1 MKTTEVVAW
10 FGTKKAIAEACSE
23 DGWKLT
29 AAAVSQ
35 WGEEPPA
42 GRQKQIAALTKG
54 QLTAG
59 SAPSQPETTP
69 AQPSEGQQEM
79 TDNRIEDLN
88 IESIATLVTPTQLKE
103 EMPIS
108 EQAVESVCKGRQA
121 IRDILDRKDHRIFV
135 VVGPCSIHDVDAAKD
150 YAQRLRDL
158 AEEVS
163 DTLYLVMRVY
173 FEKPRTTVGWKGL
186 INDPY
191 MNDTFKIQ
199 DGLHTARRLLIDLA
213 ELGLPLSTEA
223 LDPISP
229 QYLQDL
235 IAWSAIGAR
244 TTESQTHREMA
255 SGLSSAVGFKN
266 GTDGSL
272 TVATNALMSVANP
285 HRFLGIDQSGQ
296 VSIVSTKGNPYAHVV
311 LRGGGGKPNYDSVN
325 VQIAEDALSKADLAQ
340 NIMIDCSHENSSK
353 NPALQPLVMDNV
365 SNQILEGN
373 KSIIGLMVE
382 SNIKHGRQ
390 NIPANLDD
398 LEYGLSVTDGCI
410 SWEETEDAIRK
421 MREKLKD
428 VLPGRTAG

>member
-1 MKTTEVVAW
+1 
-10 FGTKKAIAEACSE
+10 
-23 DGWKLT
+23 
-29 AAAVSQ
+29 
-35 WGEEPPA
+35 
-42 GRQKQIAALTKG
+42 
-54 QLTAG
+54 
-59 SAPSQPETTP
+59 
-69 AQPSEGQQEM
+69 M
-79 TDNRIEDLN
+79 TDNRVEDLN
-88 IESIATLVTPTQLKE
+88 IESIVPLITPEQLKTD
-103 EMPIS
+103 MPSS
-108 EQAVESVCKGRQA
+108 EAAVASVQQGRQVV
-121 IRDILDRKDHRIFV
+121 RDILDRKDHRIFI
-135 VVGPCSIHDVDAAKD
+135 VVGPCSIHDVEAAKE
-150 YAQRLRDL
+150 YAARLRDL

-163 DTLYLVMRVY
+163 DTLYLIMRVY

-199 DGLHTARRLLIDLA
+199 DGLHIARRLLIDLA
-213 ELGLPLSTEA
+213 EFGLPLSTEA

-235 IAWSAIGAR
+235 ITWSAIGAR

-285 HRFLGIDQSGQ
+285 HRFLGIDQGGK
-296 VSIVSTKGNPYAHVV
+296 VSIVSTKGNPYGHVV

-325 VQIAEDALSKADLAQ
+325 ISLAEQALAKSDLAQ
-340 NIMIDCSHENSSK
+340 NIMVDCSHENSNK

-365 SNQILEGN
+365 TNQILEGN

-382 SNIKHGRQ
+382 SNLKHGRQ

-410 SWEETEDAIRK
+410 SWDETAEAIRS
-421 MREKLKD
+421 MRNKLKD
-428 VLPGRTAG
+428 VLPKRNA

>member
-1 MKTTEVVAW
+1 M
-10 FGTKKAIAEACSE
+10 S
-23 DGWKLT
+23 
-29 AAAVSQ
+29 
-35 WGEEPPA
+35 
-42 GRQKQIAALTKG
+42 
-54 QLTAG
+54 
-59 SAPSQPETTP
+59 
-69 AQPSEGQQEM
+69 
-79 TDNRIEDLN
+79 DNRVEDLN
-88 IESIATLVTPTQLKE
+88 IESINTLITPDQLKD
-103 EMPIS
+103 EMPITDA
-108 EQAVESVCKGRQA
+108 AVASVQQGRQV

-135 VVGPCSIHDVDAAKD
+135 VVGPCSIHDVEAAHD
-150 YAQRLRDL
+150 YAERLREL
-158 AEEVS
+158 SEKVS

-191 MNDTFKIQ
+191 LNDTFKVEE
-199 DGLHTARRLLIDLA
+199 GLHISRRLLLDLA
-213 ELGLPLSTEA
+213 EKGLPLSTEA

-272 TVATNALMSVANP
+272 TVATNALKSVANP
-285 HRFLGIDQSGQ
+285 HRFLGINQNGN
-296 VSIVSTKGNPYAHVV
+296 VSIVSTQGNPYGHVV

-325 VQIAEDALSKADLAQ
+325 VSLAEQALDKADLAQ

-353 NPALQPLVMDNV
+353 NPALQPLVLENV
-365 SNQILEGN
+365 TNQILEGN
-373 KSIIGLMVE
+373 QSIIGLMVE
-382 SNIKHGRQ
+382 SNLKHGRQ

-410 SWEETEDAIRK
+410 SWEETEEALLT
-421 MREKLKD
+421 MRDKLKD
-428 VLPGRTAG
+428 VLPGRNQ